1 MDRHCISVATFFFFF
16 IRDYGN
22 ESMNIDDAYNNNNPK
37 QIQTNPQITQIGFD
51 DGKRIQHNTIH
62 AHIH

>member
-1 MDRHCISVATFFFFF
+1 MDRQYCISVSVFF

-37 QIQTNPQITQIGFD
+37 QIQTNP
-51 DGKRIQHNTIH
+51 
-62 AHIH
+62 